1 MVLLSAAVERAV
13 LLCCSTGVVLL
24 STVVVNGCGSTLAV
38 AECYSLFL
46 QEVLLLLAVRLDGV
60 LGQELHELQRLL
72 DLHQDLV
79 DLSALDLRERER
91 ERGTVQSD
99 RSSLAAY
106 HLAGIQPNQ
115 TGRKCGGRQEV
126 RGGTHGQTEDLFV
139 CGPSFLHGRHL
150 EDMGDLAEG

>member
-91 ERGTVQSD
+91 EREGQGS
-99 RSSLAAY
+99 
-106 HLAGIQPNQ
+106 Q
-115 TGRKCGGRQEV
+115 TGARSPHITWLGFNPIRQAGSVEADRK
-126 RGGTHGQTEDLFV
+126 
-139 CGPSFLHGRHL
+139 
-150 EDMGDLAEG
+150 